1 VVENGRLE
9 NDLQDSEMMSH
20 KDEDI
25 SKCTRWRTNY
35 VNGFDKSGR
44 PIIYLKKRADK
55 KEKPDFA
62 AGLRLLVHSVRIYI
76 HQFWY
81 YVALPYVSYLILP

>member
-25 SKCTRWRTNY
+25 SKYTRWRTIY
-35 VNGFDKSGR
+35 INGFDKSGR
-44 PIIYLKKRADK
+44 PLIWADK

>member
-1 VVENGRLE
+1 MVENGRLE

-44 PIIYLKKRADK
+44 PNIFE
-55 KEKPDFA
+55 KES
-62 AGLRLLVHSVRIYI
+62 R
-76 HQFWY
+76 
-81 YVALPYVSYLILP
+81 